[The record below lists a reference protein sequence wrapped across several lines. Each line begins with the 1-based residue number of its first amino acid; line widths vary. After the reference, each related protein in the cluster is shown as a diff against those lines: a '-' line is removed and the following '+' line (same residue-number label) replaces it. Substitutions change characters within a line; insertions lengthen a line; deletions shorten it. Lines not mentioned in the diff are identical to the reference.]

1 MDVESILK
9 QYFEDRGLILSPE
22 KTFVKHISEGFDF
35 VGFNFRQYK
44 TKDGLKCFSK
54 PSKDSVKKF
63 KMKIDEII
71 KDCYGNN
78 VEILI
83 YRLNPV
89 IRGTANYWR
98 HVVSKEIFSAMDAYI
113 FKKVYRFLHRMH
125 YNKGNK
131 WINKKYFPYFSDDK
145 HSSKWILTDP
155 RTGVH
160 LIRMSWTPIKRHIMI
175 KHNYSPYDRDKT
187 EYFKLRDNKSVI

>member
-1 MDVESILK
+1 
-9 QYFEDRGLILSPE
+9 
-22 KTFVKHISEGFDF
+22 
-35 VGFNFRQYK
+35 
-44 TKDGLKCFSK
+44 
-54 PSKDSVKKF
+54 
-63 KMKIDEII
+63 
-71 KDCYGNN
+71 
-78 VEILI
+78 
-83 YRLNPV
+83 
-89 IRGTANYWR
+89 
-98 HVVSKEIFSAMDAYI
+98 
-113 FKKVYRFLHRMH
+113 MH